1 MRKSRDQGQSGL
13 SSTRFT
19 DPSWVVLEER
29 KSDAG
34 MVFWV
39 LGKDAARPCNVN
51 LELGWES
58 SAGIVV
64 VLRSEC
70 DNDSK

>member
-1 MRKSRDQGQSGL
+1 M
-13 SSTRFT
+13 
-19 DPSWVVLEER
+19 EER

-58 SAGIVV
+58 SAGIGV